1 MRNSIFKTSYC
12 FLGVCVIALGLI
24 VTGCG
29 DGSNNEKEPLTL
41 SPYVITL
48 SKSVVSE
55 DAPNSTT
62 IGVLSVDS
70 KDGSTFMFSLLD
82 DAEGRFNIN
91 GAELQVAN
99 SILLD
104 YATALLHSITIQ
116 ATDMNENNF
125 TNSLWITVTPKVAL
139 LVGRIITVTT
149 ASDAENGD
157 VSSVDG
163 IFINPGSDG
172 ISLREAIAA
181 SNNTPGPETIEF
193 APGLKGSVIQVGS
206 SSLQAMALTGGQ
218 LIINGDV
225 DGDGQS
231 DITLDGSNLLD
242 KHSNGLSINSSHNT
256 IHSLKIVGFPSVG
269 IDVRS
274 CAEESSILPIVLSGN
289 KIVGNVIMD
298 CGMFG
303 LTLAQ
308 NCHGAGASD
317 LGWEDTL
324 IEGNR
329 FERNRY
335 MAIYLMAAM
344 GGAKGNRIV
353 NTIIA
358 NNTVIRNDDDK
369 PGHGLVVFTADTA
382 SDYEGHVDYIPPGT
396 TVEYSDDN
404 LIQTTI
410 IMGNSI
416 DGAWNGI
423 LVAAANMGN
432 QNNILEDLKIVGN
445 TITNATWGLAIYTA
459 TEQGSRPTINNII
472 SNVEISRNTIQNAL
486 TGIDLGTICTHSS
499 LFSSDEINGNTLDSV
514 LLKNNLI
521 KGWQFSDIAVY
532 GPVTNLVIE

>member
-1 MRNSIFKTSYC
+1 MKKKSIWIKNLAILFA
-12 FLGVCVIALGLI
+12 ILI
-24 VTGCG
+24 SFGCG
-29 DGSNNEKEPLTL
+29 GGGGESNNEIEPLTP
-41 SPYVITL
+41 SSHVITL
-48 SKSVVSE
+48 SNSVVSE
-55 DAPNSTT
+55 DALNGTT

-70 KDGSTFMFSLLD
+70 KEGSTFIFSLLD

-99 SILLD
+99 STLLD

-125 TNSLWITVTPKVAL
+125 TTSVWIAVTPKVVL
-139 LVGRIITVTT
+139 LDGRIITVST

-193 APGLKGSVIQVGS
+193 APELKGSVIQVGS
-206 SSLQAMALTGGQ
+206 SSQKAMDLTGGQ

-242 KHSNGLSINSSHNT
+242 QHLNGLSIRSSHNT

-269 IDVRS
+269 IDVRI

-289 KIVGNVIMD
+289 KIVDNVIMD

-303 LTLAQ
+303 LLLSQ
-308 NCHGAGASD
+308 NCHGAGAYD

-329 FERNRY
+329 FERNNTWPFISWRQWVGLKETALSIPLLQTIPLLET
-335 MAIYLMAAM
+335 MAISMNI
-344 GGAKGNRIV
+344 GINI
-353 NTIIA
+353 
-358 NNTVIRNDDDK
+358 
-369 PGHGLVVFTADTA
+369 FTADTA
-382 SDYEGHVDYIPPGT
+382 SDYEGHVGYIPPSP

-423 LVAAANMGN
+423 LVTAANMGN
-432 QNNILEDLKIVGN
+432 QNNINEDVKIVGN
-445 TITNATWGLAIYTA
+445 TITNATWGLVINTVRSP
-459 TEQGSRPTINNII
+459 GSRPTINNII
-472 SNVEISRNTIQNAL
+472 SNVEISRNTIQNVR
-486 TGIDLGTICTHSS
+486 TGICLGTISHSSS
-499 LFSSDEINGNTLDSV
+499 LFSSDEINGNILDSV

-521 KGWQFSDIAVY
+521 KGWQLSDIEVL

>member
-1 MRNSIFKTSYC
+1 MKKKSIWIKNLAILFA
-12 FLGVCVIALGLI
+12 VLI
-24 VTGCG
+24 SFGCG
-29 DGSNNEKEPLTL
+29 GGGGGSNNEIEPLTP
-41 SPYVITL
+41 SSHVITL
-48 SKSVVSE
+48 SNSVVSE
-55 DAPNSTT
+55 DALNGTT
-62 IGVLSVDS
+62 IGVLSFDS
-70 KDGSTFMFSLLD
+70 KEGSTFTFSLLD

-99 SILLD
+99 RTLLD

-125 TNSLWITVTPKVAL
+125 TTSLWIAVTPKVVL
-139 LVGRIITVTT
+139 LDGRIITVTT

-163 IFINPGSDG
+163 IFINPGADG

-193 APGLKGSVIQVGS
+193 APELKGSVIQVGS
-206 SSLQAMALTGGQ
+206 SSQKAMDLTGGQ

-242 KHSNGLSINSSHNT
+242 KHSNGLSIRSSHNT
-256 IHSLKIVGFPSVG
+256 IHSLKIIGFPSEG
-269 IDVRS
+269 IDVRI
-274 CAEESSILPIVLSGN
+274 CVEESSILPIVLSGN
-289 KIVGNVIMD
+289 KIVDNVIMD

-303 LTLAQ
+303 LLLSQ
-308 NCHGAGASD
+308 NCHGAGAYD

-329 FERNRY
+329 FERNTY
-335 MAIYLMAAM
+335 MAIYLLAAM

-358 NNTVIRNDDDK
+358 NNTVIRNDGDK
-369 PGHGLVVFTADTA
+369 ERIGITVFTADTA
-382 SDYEGHVDYIPPGT
+382 SDYEGHVGYIPPST

-404 LIQTTI
+404 LIQNTI
-410 IMGNSI
+410 IMDNSI
-416 DGAWNGI
+416 DGAWTGI
-423 LVAAANMGN
+423 LVTAANMGN
-432 QNNILEDLKIVGN
+432 QNNINEDVKIVGN
-445 TITNATWGLAIYTA
+445 TINTATWGLVVNTILSP
-459 TEQGSRPTINNII
+459 GSRPTINNMI
-472 SNVEISRNTIQNAL
+472 SNVEISRNTIQNVR
-486 TGIDLGTICTHSS
+486 TGICLGTISHSS
-499 LFSSDEINGNTLDSV
+499 SPFSIDEINGNILDSV
-514 LLKNNLI
+514 LLKNNPI
-521 KGWQFSDIAVY
+521 KGWQLSDIEVS